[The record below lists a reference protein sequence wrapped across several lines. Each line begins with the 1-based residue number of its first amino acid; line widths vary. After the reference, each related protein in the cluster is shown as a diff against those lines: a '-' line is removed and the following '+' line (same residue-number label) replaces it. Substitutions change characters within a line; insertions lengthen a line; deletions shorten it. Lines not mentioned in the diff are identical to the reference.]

1 MSMKRLDLGTK
12 ASQSRFAELVGVSQ
26 QAIALKVKD
35 QTLPRDGTY
44 AEWLVIYCDRLRR
57 EAAGRSGEAAEQ
69 LTQARIEESRENT
82 AEKKQRR
89 LAGAKQLLIRQDVE
103 HLILQLPTMTRQQVM
118 TTAEEIQEALEAKYS
133 IELTDD
139 DIKQPLRSALG
150 RVGDHAGELVASFGG
165 DEG

>member
-1 MSMKRLDLGTK
+1 MNLKRLDLGAQ

-35 QTLPRDGTY
+35 GSLHRDGTY
-44 AEWLVIYCDRLRR
+44 AEWLSVYCDRLRQ
-57 EAAGRSGEAAEQ
+57 EAAGRAGEAQKQ

-89 LAGAKQLLIRQDVE
+89 LTAAKQLLLRPDVE
-103 HLILQLPTMTRQQVM
+103 HLILELPTMTRQQVM
-118 TTAEEIQEALEAKYS
+118 TTAEEIEEALEAKYS

-139 DIKQPLRSALG
+139 DIKKPLRSALG
-150 RVGDHAGELVASFGG
+150 HVGNRAAELIESFGSDQG
-165 DEG
+165 